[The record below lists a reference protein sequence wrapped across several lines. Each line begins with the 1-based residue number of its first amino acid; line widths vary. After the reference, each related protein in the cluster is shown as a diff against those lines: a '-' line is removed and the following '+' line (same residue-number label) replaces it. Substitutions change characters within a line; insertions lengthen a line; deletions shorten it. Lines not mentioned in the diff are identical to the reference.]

1 MSDTTTTTTA
11 TTISYADVI
20 QQMPEGAQDAYT
32 LVREFEGTIPP
43 GTPAPAIEML
53 RNVFVCG
60 LMAAMGEINEQI
72 NHPTTCNGD
81 PTRLI
86 NLINGLNISLDKYTS
101 EAREALAEK
110 IETARGARVIRI
122 HQGH

>member
-1 MSDTTTTTTA
+1 MTDTTTTA

-20 QQMPEGAQDAYT
+20 QRMPEGSQDTHA

-43 GTPAPAIEML
+43 GTPAQAIEML

-60 LMAAMGEINEQI
+60 LMAAMSEINAQI
-72 NHPTTCNGD
+72 NHPTTRNGD

-86 NLINGLNISLDKYTS
+86 DLINGLNISLDKYTS
-101 EAREALAEK
+101 EAREELDEK
-110 IETARGARVIRI
+110 IKVASGARVIRI